1 MRQARDRVDPDDPE
15 TDISEIAPA
24 LLAWYDVAA
33 RTLPWRQRPGVLAD
47 PYAVWL
53 SEIMLQQTTVKA
65 VIPYYQK
72 FLARWPRVTDLAA
85 ADLNEVLAAWAG
97 LGYYSRARNLHACA
111 VAVVERHGGR
121 FPADEAALIAL
132 PGIGAYTA
140 AAIAA
145 IAFGLPATAVD
156 GNVERVV
163 ARLFAVEEPLPG
175 AKAEIKRLAAGLT
188 PRARPGDFTQAMMDL
203 GASLCA
209 PRTPSCLVCPIN
221 AHCLGYR
228 RGIAGLLPVKAPKKD
243 RPVRYGTAFLAMRR
257 DGAVL
262 LRRRPAKGLLG
273 GMLEVP
279 SSEWIGERVDGETAR
294 RAAPLAAPWRKLT
307 GVVSHTFTHFHLEL
321 EVYVAGDCADA
332 APPGCAWYAQVDL
345 PDEALPSVM
354 RKVLSHAEIGRP
366 QTSGRAAKNSSSP
379 RPSEPGPTRI

>member
-1 MRQARDRVDPDDPE
+1 MKRVHDKENTDDPLP
-15 TDISEIAPA
+15 DASGIAPA

-33 RTLPWRQRPGVLAD
+33 RSLPWRQRPGVLAD

-72 FLARWPRVTDLAA
+72 FLARWPRVADLAA

-111 VAVVERHGGR
+111 IAVVERHGGR
-121 FPADEAALIAL
+121 FPADEAALSAL
-132 PGIGAYTA
+132 PGIGTYTA

-156 GNVERVV
+156 GNVEGVV

-175 AKAEIKRLAAGLT
+175 AKANIKRLAAGLT
-188 PRARPGDFTQAMMDL
+188 PRERPGDFTQGLMDL

-221 AHCLGYR
+221 AHCRGHR
-228 RGIAGLLPVKAPKKD
+228 RGIAALLPMKAPRKD
-243 RPVRYGTAFLAMRR
+243 RPVRYGAAFLAVRR

-279 SSEWIGERVDGETAR
+279 SSEWIGERVDSETAF
-294 RAAPLAAPWRKLT
+294 RAAPLDAPWRKLV
-307 GVVSHTFTHFHLEL
+307 GPVSHTFTHIHLEL
-321 EVYVAGDCADA
+321 EVYVAADRVDA
-332 APPGCAWYAQVDL
+332 APPGCAWYAQADL

-354 RKVLSHAEIGRP
+354 RKVLSHAEIGRLGSKRA
-366 QTSGRAAKNSSSP
+366 SG
-379 RPSEPGPTRI
+379 

>member
-1 MRQARDRVDPDDPE
+1 MKRAHDKANADDPLP
-15 TDISEIAPA
+15 DASGIAPA
-24 LLAWYDVAA
+24 LLVWYDVAA
-33 RTLPWRQRPGVLAD
+33 RSLPWRQRPGVLGD

-65 VIPYYQK
+65 VIPYYRK
-72 FLARWPRVTDLAA
+72 FLARWPTVADLRA

-121 FPADEAALIAL
+121 FPADEAALAAL

-188 PRARPGDFTQAMMDL
+188 PRERPGDFTQGLMDL
-203 GASLCA
+203 GSGLCA

-228 RGIAGLLPVKAPKKD
+228 RGIAALLPMKAPKKD
-243 RPVRYGTAFLAMRR
+243 RPSRYGAAFLAVRR

-279 SSEWIGERVDGETAR
+279 SSEWIGERVDGETAF
-294 RAAPLAAPWRKLT
+294 RATPLDAPWRKLAGT
-307 GVVSHTFTHFHLEL
+307 VSHTFTHFHLEL
-321 EVYVAGDCADA
+321 DVYVAADRADA
-332 APPGCAWYAQVDL
+332 APPGCAWYAQADL

-366 QTSGRAAKNSSSP
+366 RSKRASG
-379 RPSEPGPTRI
+379 